1 MKQWQRREICAAIP
15 ARHFLFCPVQ
25 RFFNPAKS
33 LHATPS
39 KYGRSPVHLPRRLQS
54 PGCSGGY
61 GGQRSERQGFTA
73 SYNFLLI
80 SRGTFIPLSSAKS
93 PGRRIRTSQ
102 CNRRLYREWSFGSF
116 F

>member
-61 GGQRSERQGFTA
+61 GGAALRTPGLHGIVQLPPHLPGDIHSA
-73 SYNFLLI
+73 VI
-80 SRGTFIPLSSAKS
+80 SQV
-93 PGRRIRTSQ
+93 PGQADPHVTVQ
-102 CNRRLYREWSFGSF
+102 
-116 F
+116 